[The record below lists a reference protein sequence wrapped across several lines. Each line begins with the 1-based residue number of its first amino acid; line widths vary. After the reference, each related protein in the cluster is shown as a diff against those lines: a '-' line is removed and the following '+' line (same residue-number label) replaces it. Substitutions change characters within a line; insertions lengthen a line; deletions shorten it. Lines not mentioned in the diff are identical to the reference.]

1 MDHFD
6 VLAPLYDRLFSP
18 PAEGLLGE
26 FVGLPLEGM
35 LLDVGGGTGRISQ
48 QFSGQTGGV
57 VVLDRSMRMLQQA
70 RGKARL
76 DLACGSSEDLPF
88 PDGSFACVLVVDAFH
103 HFARQEASLA
113 DLWRIV
119 RPGGRLVIEEPD
131 IDHSGVKLIALLER
145 LALFTSHFVRAE
157 EIAARLQA
165 HGATTE
171 VFRSSYNAWVI
182 GEKTSPS

>member
-35 LLDVGGGTGRISQ
+35 LLDVGGGT
-48 QFSGQTGGV
+48 
-57 VVLDRSMRMLQQA
+57 DRSMRMLQQA